1 MVVKQTELLACMRR
15 LFVVTATLCMK
26 KVEVATQ
33 RLHAA
38 LKRRMMSMENKEK
51 CIRVKYNRKGKIVRS
66 FKGEL
71 VTHRLIAELQILDE
85 TIREKRQ
92 LFKIMFEEIE
102 DGGEVEKFQMYIGDG
117 TFRNRITYEYLINHA
132 SMKE

>member
-1 MVVKQTELLACMRR
+1 
-15 LFVVTATLCMK
+15 MK

-33 RLHAA
+33 RLYAA
-38 LKRRMMSMENKEK
+38 LKRRMMSMDNKEK

-102 DGGEVEKFQMYIGDG
+102 NGREVEKFQMYIGDG

>member
-1 MVVKQTELLACMRR
+1 
-15 LFVVTATLCMK
+15 
-26 KVEVATQ
+26 
-33 RLHAA
+33 
-38 LKRRMMSMENKEK
+38 MENKEK
-51 CIRVKYNRKGKIVRS
+51 FIRVKYNRKGKIVRS

>member
-1 MVVKQTELLACMRR
+1 
-15 LFVVTATLCMK
+15 
-26 KVEVATQ
+26 
-33 RLHAA
+33 
-38 LKRRMMSMENKEK
+38 MENKEK

-92 LFKIMFEEIE
+92 LFKIMFEEI
-102 DGGEVEKFQMYIGDG
+102 
-117 TFRNRITYEYLINHA
+117 
-132 SMKE
+132 